1 MRVLSIG
8 GLGLL
13 AALSGL
19 VLGMLVAPASARA
32 PELAM
37 LDGLAAGSWDIHIRG
52 ENSHSNVCVRTGREL
67 IQIRH
72 KQASCSRAVV
82 EDQAN
87 RVTVEYNC
95 AGAGYGR
102 TTIRRESAQLVQ
114 IDSQGIQGGLP
125 FHFDAEARRIG
136 SC

>member
-1 MRVLSIG
+1 MRVFNISG
-8 GLGLL
+8 RGLL
-13 AALSGL
+13 AALSGAL
-19 VLGMLVAPASARA
+19 IAMLVAPVSARA

-37 LDGLAAGSWDIHIRG
+37 LDGLAAGSWDIHIRN
-52 ENSHSNVCVRTGREL
+52 ENSHSNICVRTGREL

-72 KQASCSRAVV
+72 RQSSCSRAVV
-82 EDQAN
+82 EDQPN

-102 TTIRRESAQLVQ
+102 TTIRRESAQLAQ
-114 IDSQGIQGGLP
+114 IDSQGIQSGLP
-125 FHFDAEARRIG
+125 FHFDAEARRVG

>member
-1 MRVLSIG
+1 MRVSNKDG
-8 GLGLL
+8 RRLL
-13 AALSGL
+13 AALSG
-19 VLGMLVAPASARA
+19 VMLGMLVAPASARA

-37 LDGLAAGSWDIHIRG
+37 LDGLAPGSWDVHIRS
-52 ENSHSNVCVRTGREL
+52 ENSHNNVCVRTGREL

-125 FHFDAEARRIG
+125 FHFDAEARRVG

>member
-1 MRVLSIG
+1 MRIFNMAGRLFAVFA
-8 GLGLL
+8 GLML
-13 AALSGL
+13 AA
-19 VLGMLVAPASARA
+19 LVAPASARA

-37 LDGLAAGSWDIHIRG
+37 LDGLATGSWDIHIRS
-52 ENSHSNVCVRTGREL
+52 ENSHSSICVRTGREL

-72 KQASCSRAVV
+72 RQLSCSRAVV
-82 EDQAN
+82 EDQPS

-125 FHFDAEARRIG
+125 FHFDAEARRVG

>member
-1 MRVLSIG
+1 MRIWKRAGRVL
-8 GLGLL
+8 
-13 AALSGL
+13 AAFSA
-19 VLGMLVAPASARA
+19 VAFAVSVAPVAARA

-37 LDGLAAGSWDIHIRG
+37 LDGLTSGAWDVHIRSD
-52 ENSHSNVCVRTGREL
+52 NTHSNICVRTGREL

-72 KQASCSRAVV
+72 RQLSCSRAVV
-82 EDQAN
+82 EDQPG

-114 IDSQGIQGGLP
+114 IETQGIQGGLP
-125 FHFDAEARRIG
+125 FHFDAEARRVG